1 MKNSESGRA
10 IDEKPHSSA
19 VLAIPANW
27 SKGFMATPT
36 VYFIFGLFLIGV
48 CAAAYVVGRSEP
60 TTHIE
65 KYCEPPP

>member
-1 MKNSESGRA
+1 
-10 IDEKPHSSA
+10 
-19 VLAIPANW
+19 
-27 SKGFMATPT
+27 MATPPT